1 MLEQLSTAIRFHCFL
16 TVDKVGQAG
25 LTVTVDVYDA
35 VDAKVVS
42 NGVVTDVGGGLYAY
56 TLAMGFTAVAGE
68 YRAVFKTTSDDVA
81 QKHIPAI
88 WVVGKPSGLSNLLR
102 IGSASVVVVSP
113 IGLTGDVVVIAG
125 DDYLN
130 ADGRAIDFTLAASS
144 VTWPDLTS
152 AVVTLRYRK
161 MSGGAVLTKTMTV
174 VTPTG
179 ASATVRLELTKAIT
193 ETLSGKYKYDVEAV
207 LANTRVVTLI
217 SGSLLVVDDI

>member
-1 MLEQLSTAIRFHCFL
+1 MTHVTQLGLWALWLGLEGISLKEAARSPSWVEYVADGVARLAGCDSDEGYMDRFVYADE
-16 TVDKVGQAG
+16 VDRILIERGQME
-25 LTVTVDVYDA
+25 L
-35 VDAKVVS
+35 
-42 NGVVTDVGGGLYAY
+42 
-56 TLAMGFTAVAGE
+56 
-68 YRAVFKTTSDDVA
+68 
-81 QKHIPAI
+81 
-88 WVVGKPSGLSNLLR
+88 
-102 IGSASVVVVSP
+102 
-113 IGLTGDVVVIAG
+113 GDVVVIAG

>member
-1 MLEQLSTAIRFHCFL
+1 MLEQLSTAVRFHCFL
-16 TVDKVGQAG
+16 TVEKVGQAG

-35 VDAKVVS
+35 SDAKVVS
-42 NGVVTDVGGGLYAY
+42 NAAATDVGGGFYSY
-56 TLAMGFTAVAGE
+56 TLGAGFTAVAGE

-81 QKHIPAI
+81 QKHVPAL
-88 WVVGKPSGLSNLLR
+88 WVVGRPSGLSNLLR
-102 IGSASVVVVSP
+102 IGSASVAVVSP

-144 VTWPDLTS
+144 VTWPDLTG
-152 AVVTLRYRK
+152 ATVTLRYRRQ
-161 MSGGAVLTKTMTV
+161 SGGAVLTRAMTV

-207 LANTRVVTLI
+207 LANTRTVTLVT
-217 SGSLLVVDDI
+217 GSLLAVDDI